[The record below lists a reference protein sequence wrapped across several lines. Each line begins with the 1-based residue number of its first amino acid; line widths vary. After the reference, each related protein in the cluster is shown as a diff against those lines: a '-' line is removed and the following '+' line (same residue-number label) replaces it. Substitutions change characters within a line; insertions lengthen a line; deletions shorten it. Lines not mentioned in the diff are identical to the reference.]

1 MTSGSPDQMRILIL
15 AQQWEPEEGTPQ
27 RRWAPLVEALIR
39 RGDKVVVVAPPP
51 HYPGGLLTSKNPD
64 VQVGATAKGRHGEV
78 IVRCS
83 FAEHDQTLRS
93 RIWDQGVVGVSTAH
107 AARRIIGKQ
116 RPDIILT
123 TAPPI
128 PAAYVTSLVATLYR
142 IPYIVDLRDVWPDL
156 LKYLNEWGLR
166 ADQERKGRSIMA
178 PAFAVGSAIASGCLR
193 IALRGAAGITT
204 TTPSFAELL
213 RARGFENVLNVR
225 NTASVLA
232 RPVPSIEQRDGEE
245 LRILYVGTTGRA
257 QGLHSAMSAL
267 ELANARV
274 KIQMRVIGSGA
285 ALKPLQEDAAARG
298 LPVEFFGRI
307 PHQEVRE
314 HYEWA
319 DTTLVHL
326 RDWEPL
332 QYTVPSKLYE
342 SLSAGRH
349 VSVAANGET
358 ARIVE
363 ETGVG
368 HAVPAMQP
376 QKLADLWEHL
386 ANNRELLDIGDSG
399 ILWLQARESQVE
411 NAEKFANFVEQ
422 CANHEEK

>member
-1 MTSGSPDQMRILIL
+1 MTLGNSDPMRILIL

-27 RRWAPLVEALIR
+27 RRWAPLIDALVR
-39 RGDKVVVVAPPP
+39 RGNKVVVVAPPP
-51 HYPGGLLTSKNPD
+51 HYPGGLLTSEDPD
-64 VQVGATAKGRHGEV
+64 VRTGATAKGRHGEV

-93 RIWDQGVVGVSTAH
+93 RIWDQGVVGISTLRI
-107 AARRIIGKQ
+107 ARRIIDKQ

-128 PAAYVTSLVATLYR
+128 PAAYVTSLIAHTR
-142 IPYIVDLRDVWPDL
+142 EIPYIVDLRDVWPDL
-156 LKYLNEWGLR
+156 LKYLNEWGPR
-166 ADQERKGRSIMA
+166 VDQKSQGRLILA
-178 PAFAVGSAIASGCLR
+178 PAFAAISAVASNLLT
-193 IALRGAAGITT
+193 IALQHAAGITT

-213 RARGFENVLNVR
+213 RERGFENVLNVR

-232 RPVPSIEQRDGEE
+232 QPASPVEGREDQE
-245 LRILYVGTTGRA
+245 LRVLYVGTTGRA
-257 QGLHSAMSAL
+257 QGLHSALDAL
-267 ELANARV
+267 DLIKSEHVNL
-274 KIQMRVIGSGA
+274 QMRIVGSGA
-285 ALKPLQEDAAARG
+285 ALKSLQEDAAERQ

-307 PHQEVRE
+307 PHEEVRA

-326 RDWEPL
+326 RDWDPL

-349 VSVAANGET
+349 ITVAANGET

-368 HAVPAMQP
+368 HAVPAMRP
-376 QKLADLWEHL
+376 RALADLWKHL

-399 ILWLQARESQVE
+399 ILWLKARESQVE
-411 NAEKFANFVEQ
+411 NAEKFANFVER
-422 CANHEEK
+422 CANESK